1 MKKGCFPFLILL
13 LAASALA
20 AAAGQTVE
28 ATRDALMTRLAAG
41 GDPRPLFPVLTSLL
55 LDYAETILT
64 GEKITSLY
72 GSSTPAEFLKKLEA
86 LSGKDLLDLGADM
99 FAFFESKTV
108 AGDAAEW
115 DSFPAGPFLVF
126 VHPRSV
132 ADRDR
137 DIIARELTASTATVV
152 AALNMASL
160 FEAARKILL
169 PPTPDA
175 SGMIP
180 VRLFSSRKEEGA
192 SKIRKESQGSAT
204 LGATIADKAGRLTF
218 EIGILYFNALSL
230 SVLEHEAAH
239 AVVLL
244 STFDPA
250 ALTSTP
256 LQDEAGLRKA
266 FFAGYRKIPTFLQEG
281 LGDWGFYFHGFHR
294 NWGLLPS
301 AGDLVAGLEAKGR
314 TLPLAELLAGDIRY
328 AVRNRKAYS
337 LQAASFIEYLLKTQG
352 REKVLR
358 WLLTNETNA
367 AKTFEG
373 VFGRPVAAAEKDWK
387 AARTG

>member
-20 AAAGQTVE
+20 AAADQTVE

-41 GDPRPLFPVLTSLL
+41 GDPRPLFPVLTPLL

-99 FAFFESKTV
+99 FAFFESKPAT
-108 AGDAAEW
+108 GDAAKW
-115 DSFPAGPFLVF
+115 DSFPAGPFLVY
-126 VHPRSV
+126 VHPGSR

-137 DIIARELTASTATVV
+137 DVIARELAASAAAV
-152 AALNMASL
+152 AEALDMVSL
-160 FEAARKILL
+160 FESARGIL
-169 PPTPDA
+169 PPPAPDA
-175 SGMIP
+175 PGMIP
-180 VRLFSSRKEEGA
+180 VRLYESRKEEGA

-204 LGATIADKAGRLTF
+204 LGATISEEAGRLTF
-218 EIGILYFNALSL
+218 TIDILYFNALSL

-244 STFDPA
+244 STFDTA
-250 ALTSTP
+250 ALTANP
-256 LQDEAGLRKA
+256 LRNEAGLRKA

-281 LGDWGFYFHGFHR
+281 LGDWGFYYHGFHR

-301 AGDLVAGLEAKGR
+301 VGDLVAGLEAKGR
-314 TLPLAELLAGDIRY
+314 TLPFAELLAGDIRY
-328 AVRNRKAYS
+328 AAKNRKAYS
-337 LQAASFIEYLLKTQG
+337 LQAASFIEFLLETQG
-352 REKVLR
+352 RERVFR

-373 VFGRPVAAAEKDWK
+373 VFGQTVAAAEKNWK
-387 AARTG
+387 AARAG